1 MYVITDICISCGTCA
16 SVCPCDAI
24 CEAADHYAINQA
36 VCAQCGTC
44 ASNCPIEAIE
54 EQ

>member
-1 MYVITDICISCGTCA
+1 MYVITENCISCGTCA
-16 SVCPCDAI
+16 GVCPVEAI
-24 CEAADHYAINQA
+24 AEGAEHYEINQD

-44 ASNCPIEAIE
+44 VAECPVGAIE